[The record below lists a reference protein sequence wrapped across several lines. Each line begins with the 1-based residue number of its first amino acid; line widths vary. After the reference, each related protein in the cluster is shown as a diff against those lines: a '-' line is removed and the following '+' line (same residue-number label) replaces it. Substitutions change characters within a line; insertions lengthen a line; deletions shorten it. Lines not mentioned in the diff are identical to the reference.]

1 MINFIFYNIK
11 IIYIKINWGFFLNY
25 CTVKFKFD
33 YINDELLNDFF
44 DNVKYLLNFQF
55 DDDSNIFF
63 IDSDVEYQIKD
74 VSNLDSENIE
84 IITNSF
90 FNFVFEDTFNVFLYK
105 FLVLKNKDKFT
116 VLAIIHPSIFNYSSV
131 NDFYELFNDV
141 NNVRDENY
149 LINVYKDVKNY
160 LNSSDYDND
169 SDYWKNIKSNASDY
183 VKFYNLKSNKYKRHK
198 IEIDTESVSSFINN
212 QDCSIF
218 NFYASV
224 FSLYIS
230 RINRQLNNPLTSS
243 LTMSSSR

>member
-1 MINFIFYNIK
+1 M
-11 IIYIKINWGFFLNY
+11 NY

-183 VKFYNLKSNKYKRHK
+183 VKFYNLKSNKYKRS
-198 IEIDTESVSSFINN
+198 IEN
-212 QDCSIF
+212 
-218 NFYASV
+218 
-224 FSLYIS
+224 
-230 RINRQLNNPLTSS
+230 
-243 LTMSSSR
+243 